1 MREREA
7 EGQRGDSIHKAS
19 TSLIKCDT
27 ALWADDS
34 LLIRDALF
42 SPKKMNV
49 LALGDTYQL
58 VLRIYEDSEE

>member
-1 MREREA
+1 MRGAGRRLEMKGG
-7 EGQRGDSIHKAS
+7 EGEGEGRRGDSIHKAS

-42 SPKKMNV
+42 RQK
-49 LALGDTYQL
+49 
-58 VLRIYEDSEE
+58 R

>member
-1 MREREA
+1 MRGAGRLEMKGGEGESGGGVV

-42 SPKKMNV
+42 RQK
-49 LALGDTYQL
+49 
-58 VLRIYEDSEE
+58 R